1 MLVVETQEVKL
12 PESKN
17 DPMVDK
23 GPVFRSLLVDG
34 KTTGGYGIAIVSY
47 SPGSKLNW
55 HKHDS
60 EQILYVT
67 EGKGILAT
75 RKEEHVVT
83 PGMIAVIPPGEVHTH
98 GATKDSSFTHIA
110 FFSGKSEVT
119 SSP

>member
-1 MLVVETQEVKL
+1 MLVIDTKGMEL

-17 DPMVDK
+17 DVMVDK

-34 KTTGGYGIAIVSY
+34 KTTRGYSIAIVSY
-47 SPGSKLNW
+47 SPGSKLKW

-75 RKEEHVVT
+75 EKEEHIVT
-83 PGMIAVIPPGEVHTH
+83 PGMVVVIPAGEVHYH
-98 GATKDSSFTHIA
+98 GATGNTTFTHVA
-110 FFSGKSEVT
+110 FYTGKSEVI
-119 SSP
+119 SQ